1 MYQVHGLSASDLYT
15 PLFNLA
21 STKRLLHMLMAIRT
35 NGSLSLSE
43 EKGKQHQKSTRPGG
57 CPVAIWVS
65 CDSQNTQRSLRGK
78 EVQYGGDFPFWLLRH
93 VTHAFC
99 LMFALIFRKIGIL
112 KTLDHFIRVYIF
124 H

>member
-1 MYQVHGLSASDLYT
+1 
-15 PLFNLA
+15 
-21 STKRLLHMLMAIRT
+21 MLMANRT

-43 EKGKQHQKSTRPGG
+43 EKSKQHQKLTRPGG
-57 CPVAIWVS
+57 RPVAIWVS
-65 CDSQNTQRSLRGK
+65 CDSKNTQRSLRGK
-78 EVQYGGDFPFWLLRH
+78 EVQYGGDFPFRLLRH
-93 VTHAFC
+93 VTHAFY